1 MANDFERSG
10 TEVHLPAGVK
20 PLSCERWPEILR
32 AEVQALLDESAP
44 GAFLR
49 RARGDA
55 LFVSDA
61 IRKAPDTAAIESEL
75 NRYFYT
81 SRIEKNLLHISPA
94 PVKVR
99 AFEVFSFPE
108 ITPFLRGFTPFRG
121 QAADEATALLFSE
134 GIKLCAVRSGAAA
147 ISAYE
152 KRVRQRAAL
161 ALRTGGGGG
170 LFACA
175 QMIDFLTRR
184 LEP

>member
-1 MANDFERSG
+1 MANDFDLSG
-10 TEVHLPAGVK
+10 AEFQPFPAGN
-20 PLSCERWPEILR
+20 PLPCEKWPEILR
-32 AEVQALLDESAP
+32 AEAETLLGAAP

-49 RARGDA
+49 WARGDA

-61 IRKAPDTAAIESEL
+61 VRKTPDAAAIEGALKSC
-75 NRYFYT
+75 FYT
-81 SRIEKNLLHISPA
+81 AHVEKNLLHISPA
-94 PVKVR
+94 PAKVH
-99 AFEVFSFPE
+99 AFEEFSLPE
-108 ITPFLRGFTPFRG
+108 ITPFLRGFTSFRG
-121 QAADEATALLFSE
+121 RAADETTALLFSE

-147 ISAYE
+147 IAAYE
-152 KRVRQRAAL
+152 KRVRQQAAL